1 MFLKITLKEFEIWLI
16 NFLIYQNFKIII
28 IIIIFKKI
36 SLQNFLYYIQFQNLC
51 LPSIIRL
58 FRRVA
63 IWHHQVEAPAFPFK
77 TQFSF
82 STLFFP
88 PFLSRLPNTPLH
100 IFPSSFSSQNSLSNL
115 LSFYL
120 NLFLSLYSVVLALHD
135 VPEAPK
141 LLQIVFRESRRLQQI
156 LKTRSTRATQGLQD
170 QC

>member
-1 MFLKITLKEFEIWLI
+1 MFTLHNPTIPTCCYLASPSRGSRLSFQNPIFFLNPLFPSVSFPPPKHTSSYILI
-16 NFLIYQNFKIII
+16 FFLFPKLS
-28 IIIIFKKI
+28 I
-36 SLQNFLYYIQFQNLC
+36 SL
-51 LPSIIRL
+51 
-58 FRRVA
+58 
-63 IWHHQVEAPAFPFK
+63 
-77 TQFSF
+77 
-82 STLFFP
+82 
-88 PFLSRLPNTPLH
+88 
-100 IFPSSFSSQNSLSNL
+100 SLSNL